1 MHTAKTNYSV
11 KVWSLQSQGLT
22 GEYIYIR
29 NKKTLFPFLDM
40 PVNCSDAKETHSKR
54 YTLKS
59 NEQRV
64 DLVGGHLSSKNH
76 AVYL

>member
-40 PVNCSDAKETHSKR
+40 PVTAQMQKR
-54 YTLKS
+54 HTA
-59 NEQRV
+59 R
-64 DLVGGHLSSKNH
+64 GIH
-76 AVYL
+76 